1 MKKVIILSL
10 ILVLGG
16 IVTMSFFIDDNRTIY
31 TNDKTDFTIKTN
43 SLTMMY
49 ETDVDSGEYQ
59 VINSDNWNYDDY
71 IFNSELSK
79 CENGGTLTW
88 DDTSNKV
95 IMQTNSSDRCYVYFD
110 KYTGINF
117 AEYIKSLYVNDGDNG
132 LYYHDGS
139 GSYTNASEEAEDN
152 SYRYSGANPNNYVCF
167 GSEEIDCPEDNLF
180 RIIGVFDNQIKL
192 IKNDIITQDY
202 IGYADYTHNSS
213 DFCNAYNGIY
223 DVVSYYYWSG
233 SAIAG
238 VNWENSTLNTT
249 TLNQTYL
256 NKFDSKWQQMIN
268 NHSWQVGG
276 YDYDSIARNLPK
288 LSYSYELGSNSIKT
302 FYTAK
307 IGLMYVS
314 DYAYAASSDYWDL
327 TLRNYDS
334 GISGNWLYIG
344 TSELLITPRTG
355 SDTYYNFNIYGD
367 EGCNGDPNGYIQG
380 FKSGV
385 VRPTFY
391 LNENVLMISGDGTKD
406 NPYRVSL

>member
-1 MKKVIILSL
+1 MKKYVLLISIVIIIGSILL
-10 ILVLGG
+10 IYVDNNDKLVLKNDSNKQ
-16 IVTMSFFIDDNRTIY
+16 IV
-31 TNDKTDFTIKTN
+31 N
-43 SLTMMY
+43 SNALTMMY
-49 ETDVDSGEYQ
+49 ETEAGSGEYQ
-59 VINSDNWNYDDY
+59 VVNNDDWISDGYV
-71 IFNSELSK
+71 FNSNLSK
-79 CENGGTLTW
+79 CENGGILSWNNETQ
-88 DDTSNKV
+88 KI
-95 IMQTNSSDRCYVYFD
+95 IMQTNSSDKCYVYFD
-110 KYTGINF
+110 KRSSINF
-117 AEYIKSLYVNDGDNG
+117 ADYIKSLYTVDGENN
-132 LYYHDGS
+132 LYLHDGI
-139 GSYTNASEEAEDN
+139 GSYTNANQEAEDN
-152 SYRYSGANPNNYVCF
+152 SYRFAGKAPNNYVCF

-202 IGYADYTHNSS
+202 IGYADYTYNSS

-233 SAIAG
+233 SATAG
-238 VNWENSTLNTT
+238 VNWENSTLNTI

-288 LSYSYELGSNSIKT
+288 SSYSYELGSNSIKT

-334 GISGNWLYIG
+334 AISGNWLYIG

-355 SDTYYNFNIYGD
+355 SDTYYNFNIYCD

>member
-1 MKKVIILSL
+1 MKKGVLITSIILIFIFVML
-10 ILVLGG
+10 YYYENNQKYILK
-16 IVTMSFFIDDNRTIY
+16 DDDSRRIM
-31 TNDKTDFTIKTN
+31 N
-43 SLTMMY
+43 SNALTMMY
-49 ETDVDSGEYQ
+49 ETEAGSGEYQ
-59 VINSDNWNYDDY
+59 VVNNDDWISDGYV
-71 IFNSELSK
+71 FNSNLSK
-79 CENGGTLTW
+79 CENGGILSWNNETQ
-88 DDTSNKV
+88 KI
-95 IMQTNSSDRCYVYFD
+95 IMQTNSSDKCYVYFD
-110 KYTGINF
+110 KRSSINF
-117 AEYIKSLYVNDGDNG
+117 ADYIKSLYTVDGENN
-132 LYYHDGS
+132 LYLHDGI
-139 GSYTNASEEAEDN
+139 GSYTNANQEAEDN

-202 IGYADYTHNSS
+202 IGYADYTYNSS

-233 SAIAG
+233 SATAG
-238 VNWENSTLNTT
+238 VNWENSTLNTI

-288 LSYSYELGSNSIKT
+288 SSYSYELGSNSIKT

-334 GISGNWLYIG
+334 AISGNWLYIG

-380 FKSGV
+380 FESGV